1 MGGKDKFF
9 AVFLVGEG
17 GNQLVVTIQVARG
30 RVRFG
35 RDKGQ
40 RSKLP
45 KVFLHAGALVGHHK
59 ISVVAGDIQGNR
71 GGASV
76 GSDRKAGY
84 VFSVMEGNQVDD
96 TIFVQIVHRFGV
108 RIV

>member
-76 GSDRKAGY
+76 GGDTNPHQLAA
-84 VFSVMEGNQVDD
+84 FTDGNQVDD
-96 TIFVQIVHRFGV
+96 TLLF
-108 RIV
+108 